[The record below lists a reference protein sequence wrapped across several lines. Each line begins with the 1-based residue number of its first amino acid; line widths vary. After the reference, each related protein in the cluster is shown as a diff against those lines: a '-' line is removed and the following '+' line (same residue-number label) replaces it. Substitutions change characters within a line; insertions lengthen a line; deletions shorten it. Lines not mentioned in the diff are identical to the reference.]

1 MWAWQTGV
9 CAPVCQFECVCR
21 WREWGGQPE
30 LRPPHSLTF
39 TTNPLLGKGST
50 LELKVTPMQRFF
62 ATPIFKGVIRPV
74 GQIIVFIIGTGAI
87 LSMLM
92 LLFALLARGSAV
104 DLNVQQKNN
113 IDIIT
118 YTLTNL
124 PQVLID
130 GVVLGFVYAA
140 IALGYTMVY
149 GVLEFINFAH
159 SEIFAIG
166 AFVGVE
172 ILIALNNAGLLS
184 GASLLAS
191 YGWLVFAIVAG
202 MLAAGIAAVVIERV
216 AYRPLRNAP
225 RLVPLISAIG
235 VSFFL
240 QDAIRLTESLTTG
253 QFNRIIPTFGNFD
266 QRMALF
272 SYQVGSSPVNIAVE
286 IKSVWVTAAALLMLV
301 GLNYLVNVT
310 KLGKAIRAVAQSQS
324 SANLMGINVNL
335 IISLTFL
342 VGGALGGAAGVLYA
356 LKFTRIDPYVGFFP
370 GLKAFTAA
378 VLGGIGNI
386 TGALL
391 GGIVLG
397 MLETFA
403 GSYLSVFTMGA
414 AGAEYKDILA
424 FAILILVLI
433 FRPSGLLGEQVA
445 QKA

>member
-1 MWAWQTGV
+1 
-9 CAPVCQFECVCR
+9 
-21 WREWGGQPE
+21 
-30 LRPPHSLTF
+30 
-39 TTNPLLGKGST
+39 
-50 LELKVTPMQRFF
+50 
-62 ATPIFKGVIRPV
+62 
-74 GQIIVFIIGTGAI
+74 
-87 LSMLM
+87 
-92 LLFALLARGSAV
+92 
-104 DLNVQQKNN
+104 
-113 IDIIT
+113 
-118 YTLTNL
+118 
-124 PQVLID
+124 
-130 GVVLGFVYAA
+130 
-140 IALGYTMVY
+140 MVY

-172 ILIALNNAGLLS
+172 ILIAVNKAGRLA
-184 GASLLAS
+184 GASLVTAYAWLALA
-191 YGWLVFAIVAG
+191 LVGG
-202 MLAAGIAAVVIERV
+202 MAAAGLMAVIVERT

-240 QDAIRLTESLTTG
+240 QDAIRLVESLTTG
-253 QFNRIIPTFGNFD
+253 QFYRVIPTFGNFD
-266 QRMALF
+266 TRLSLMNL
-272 SYQVGSSPVNIAVE
+272 NIGATSLKINMEV
-286 IKSVWVTAAALLMLV
+286 KSLWVMVAALIMLI

-310 KLGKAIRAVAQSQS
+310 KLGKSIRAVAQNQS
-324 SANLMGINVNL
+324 SASLMGINVNL

-342 VGGALGGAAGVLYA
+342 IGGALGGAAGVLYA

-370 GLKAFTAA
+370 GIKAFTAA
-378 VLGGIGNI
+378 VMGGIGNI

-403 GSYLSVFTMGA
+403 GTYLSIFTMGV

-433 FRPSGLLGEQVA
+433 FRPSGLLGEQVG

>member
-1 MWAWQTGV
+1 
-9 CAPVCQFECVCR
+9 
-21 WREWGGQPE
+21 
-30 LRPPHSLTF
+30 
-39 TTNPLLGKGST
+39 
-50 LELKVTPMQRFF
+50 MQRF
-62 ATPIFKGVIRPV
+62 ATSPIYKGVVRPL
-74 GQIIVFIIGTGAI
+74 GQIIIFIFGTGAI
-87 LSMLM
+87 LSLLI
-92 LLFALLARGSAV
+92 LLFALLARGTRV
-104 DLNVQQKNN
+104 EQVLFEKNN
-113 IDIIT
+113 VDILT
-118 YTLTNL
+118 YTLANL

-172 ILIALNNAGLLS
+172 FLIAING
-184 GASLLAS
+184 
-191 YGWLVFAIVAG
+191 AG
-202 MLAAGIAAVVIERV
+202 MLAGVSVLAAYGWLIVAILFGMAAAGTTAVIVERL

-240 QDAIRLTESLTTG
+240 QDLIRLVESLTTG
-253 QFNRIIPTFGNFD
+253 QFHRIIPTFGNFD
-266 QRMALF
+266 ERLPLF
-272 SYQVGSSPVNIAVE
+272 AYNLGATVVDIDVE
-286 IKSVWVTAAALLMLV
+286 IKSVWVIVAAMLMLV

-310 KLGKAIRAVAQSQS
+310 KLGKAIRAVAQSQP
-324 SANLMGINVNL
+324 SANLMGINVNR
-335 IISLTFL
+335 IISMTFL

-356 LKFTRIDPYVGFFP
+356 LKFTRIAPFVGFFP

-378 VLGGIGNI
+378 VMGGIGNI
-386 TGALL
+386 TGAML

-414 AGAEYKDILA
+414 AGAEYKDVLA
-424 FAILILVLI
+424 FGILIMVLI
-433 FRPSGLLGEQVA
+433 FRPSGLLGEQVG

>member
-1 MWAWQTGV
+1 
-9 CAPVCQFECVCR
+9 
-21 WREWGGQPE
+21 
-30 LRPPHSLTF
+30 
-39 TTNPLLGKGST
+39 
-50 LELKVTPMQRFF
+50 MQRFQ
-62 ATPIFKGVIRPV
+62 ASPIYV
-74 GQIIVFIIGTGAI
+74 GILKPILQILAFIVGTG
-87 LSMLM
+87 LVLTLLM
-92 LLFALLARGSAV
+92 LIMALLSRGSAI
-104 DLNVQQKNN
+104 DKAIIDKNN
-113 IDIIT
+113 VDIMT
-118 YTLTNL
+118 FTLLNL

-172 ILIALNNAGLLS
+172 ILIALSDKGILGKASIAG
-184 GASLLAS
+184 A
-191 YGWLVFAIVAG
+191 YGWLIFAIFAG
-202 MLAAGIAAVVIERV
+202 MVAAGTVAVLVERI

-240 QDAIRLTESLTTG
+240 QDAIRLVESLTTG
-253 QFNRIIPTFGNFD
+253 QFQRIIPTFGNFD
-266 QRMALF
+266 DRIQLF
-272 SYQVGSSPVNIAVE
+272 TIPMRSTSINVNMEV
-286 IKSVWVTAAALLMLV
+286 KSVWVMIAALLMVV

-310 KLGKAIRAVAQSQS
+310 KIGKAIRAVAQSQS
-324 SANLMGINVNL
+324 SANLMGINVNR

-342 VGGALGGAAGVLYA
+342 IGGALGGAAGVLYA
-356 LKFTRIDPYVGFFP
+356 LKFTRIDPFVGFFP

-378 VLGGIGNI
+378 VLGGIGNL

-391 GGIVLG
+391 GGMVLG

-403 GSYLSVFTMGA
+403 GSYLSAFTMGA

-424 FAILILVLI
+424 FAILIIVLI